1 MNSSRESGTPL
12 ELSSTFIPKLT
23 FYPNLTRRVI
33 LLQSSHFPKAI
44 TVCIIS
50 TPTPF
55 MNVSTFKSLQFFQNF
70 TKKQSK
76 KTSQ

>member
-44 TVCIIS
+44 TFCIIS